1 VDVRVGADACHTS
14 GDAVAMGSG
23 LIPGLPPQL
32 AAMSGILR
40 RVNLKKD
47 QSNTHVL
54 RRTDA
59 RLLSFLPKTTT
70 RDMSLFCPIKG
81 GGGRDLCST
90 DPRRYDPLLV
100 RDQAQLIDGEHHG
113 HGDGQTEPRLATQP
127 RSRC

>member
-1 VDVRVGADACHTS
+1 MYGLARTPVTPAEMRSLWGRVSSQGT
-14 GDAVAMGSG
+14 
-23 LIPGLPPQL
+23 PPQL

-59 RLLSFLPKTTT
+59 RLLSFLPKTTA

-90 DPRRYDPLLV
+90 DPR
-100 RDQAQLIDGEHHG
+100 
-113 HGDGQTEPRLATQP
+113 PRCLCETKP
-127 RSRC
+127 N